1 VRALSGTLDVTK
13 SAHKICCFA
22 YDAMSINRQ
31 VTIVMYHYVRDL
43 KRSRFPAIKGLS
55 IERFSRQLDY
65 IQTRYTPIAAE
76 DLFEALS
83 SPRKDLPPNAIL
95 LTFDD
100 GYGDHFTNVF
110 PLLDARGIPGC
121 FFPPA
126 QAVLEHRV
134 LDVNK
139 IHFVLAAV
147 PDAGTLLDQV
157 FSCLVEFRSKYA
169 LKTKEAYLRS
179 VTGEHRYD
187 TREVTILK
195 RLLQCELPEPVRAEI
210 VRRLFAERV
219 TADEEAF
226 ACELYMSVH
235 QIACLLRHGMH
246 IGSHG
251 YTHAWLDHVSPEGQ
265 AVEIDRSLD
274 FLQKLG
280 IAKDEWTMC
289 YPYGGFNDSL
299 LQILRGRQCRLGFT
313 VEARVADLDVDD
325 RLTLP
330 RLDTNDLPS

>member
-1 VRALSGTLDVTK
+1 MTRP
-13 SAHKICCFA
+13 
-22 YDAMSINRQ
+22 

-55 IERFSRQLDY
+55 IERFCRQLDY
-65 IQTRYTPIAAE
+65 IRGHYTPISAEELLAALE
-76 DLFEALS
+76 S
-83 SPRKDLPPNAIL
+83 GGQDLPPNPIL

-100 GYGDHFTNVF
+100 GYSDHFANVF
-110 PLLDARGIPGC
+110 PLLDARGIRGC

-126 QAVLEHRV
+126 QAVLEHKV

-139 IHFVLAAV
+139 IQFVLATV
-147 PDAGTLLDQV
+147 PNAGALLDQV
-157 FSCLVEFRSKYA
+157 FSSLAEFRSEHA
-169 LKTKEAYLRS
+169 LKTKEAYLLA

-187 TREVTILK
+187 TREVTVLK
-195 RLLQCELPEPVRAEI
+195 RLLQRELPEPVRAEI
-210 VRRLFAERV
+210 VRRLFAEHV
-219 TADEEAF
+219 TADETAF
-226 ACELYMSVH
+226 SCELYMTVN
-235 QIACLLRHGMH
+235 QIACLRRHGMH

-251 YTHAWLDHVSPEGQ
+251 YTHAWLNHVSPEAQ
-265 AVEIDRSLD
+265 AVEIDRSLE

-280 IAKDEWTMC
+280 ITQDEWTMC
-289 YPYGGFNDSL
+289 YPYGAFNASL

-313 VEARVADLDVDD
+313 VEARIADLDVDD